1 MRECAWN
8 EDMALTLLDTYV
20 QYLQLKKI
28 HGSTVPPLSPPRPVD
43 QMVHQHF
50 LLLSDF
56 ALVVDGI
63 VSREPRSAHERE
75 EDREERGIATR
86 RAFLTH
92 QEVIRL
98 AYEEWKDLFE
108 SPHRFASESA
118 CWIPNPSN
126 EATITLYVRPMG
138 GPDGYPLNSWSLRV
152 HVPPT
157 TGRVGDVV
165 DLVLAKAGIPHSKG
179 ICLHE
184 GREIDPNE
192 DFYATPRS
200 LGMRHLSVIV
210 LAPRIGRRIDTDLQF
225 ETSV

>member
-8 EDMALTLLDTYV
+8 EDEALTVLDTYV

-28 HGSTVPPLSPPRPVD
+28 YGSTGPRLSPPRPVD
-43 QMVHQHF
+43 QMVDQHV
-50 LLLSDF
+50 LLVSEL
-56 ALVVDGI
+56 ALAFDGSVVCH
-63 VSREPRSAHERE
+63 EPRSAHERE

-92 QEVIRL
+92 QEDIRL

-108 SPHRFASESA
+108 GPRRYSFSSQ
-118 CWIPNPSN
+118 IPNPSN
-126 EATITLYVRPMG
+126 EATIELYVRPMR
-138 GPDGYPLNSWSLRV
+138 GPDGYPLNSWHFSV

-179 ICLHE
+179 RCLHE

-192 DFYATPRS
+192 DFYASPRS
-200 LGMRHLSVIV
+200 LGIRDQSVIV
-210 LAPRIGRRIDTDLQF
+210 LVPRIGRRIDTDVQF
-225 ETSV
+225 EASV